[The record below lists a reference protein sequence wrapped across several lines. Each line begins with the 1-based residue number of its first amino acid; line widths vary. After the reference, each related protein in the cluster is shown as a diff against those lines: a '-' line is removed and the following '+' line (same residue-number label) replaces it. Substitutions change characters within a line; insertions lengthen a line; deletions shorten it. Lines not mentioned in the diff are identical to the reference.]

1 MTALDLVAEAQRLGL
16 MLWAKENGNIG
27 FKPARLCPPE
37 FIQGL
42 SAHKR
47 EMLELL
53 RMRGIRWIEVYSKR
67 LNETIFFCHD
77 EDTKEILI
85 EAGAEY
91 WSTYTRNEL
100 LILVAQNRLKPLTQA
115 ELRKVH
121 EIKRTFGA
129 KIAE

>member
-85 EAGAEY
+85 EAGAEP
-91 WSTYTRNEL
+91 WSIYTRDEL
-100 LILVAQNRLKPLTQA
+100 QILVTQNRVAPLSDD

-129 KIAE
+129 RITE

>member
-1 MTALDLVAEAQRLGL
+1 MWYWVR
-16 MLWAKENGNIG
+16 
-27 FKPARLCPPE
+27 
-37 FIQGL
+37 
-42 SAHKR
+42 
-47 EMLELL
+47 
-53 RMRGIRWIEVYSKR
+53 
-67 LNETIFFCHD
+67 TIFFCRH